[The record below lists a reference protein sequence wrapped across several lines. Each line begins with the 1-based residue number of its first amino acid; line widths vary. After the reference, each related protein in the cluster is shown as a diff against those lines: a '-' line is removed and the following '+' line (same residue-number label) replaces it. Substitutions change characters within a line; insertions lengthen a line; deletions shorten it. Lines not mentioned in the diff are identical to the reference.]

1 MAPKQQNRQY
11 ELIVLGATGYTGRLT
26 ADHIARHLPTNLRW
40 AIAGRSRSKL
50 KDLAAKLHKIDP
62 DRVQPAIEVVSFDRQ
77 DELNAVVRKATVCIS
92 VVTYCHVG
100 DQVIEACVENGT
112 DYVDTAGGV
121 VRFGQW
127 FSQYHEKAKAAG
139 VALIHACGAYSAP
152 QDVLT
157 WLAVRELK
165 RQTNLPT
172 REVVLAVKNMSM
184 APSGGTVESLFTKS
198 KPDPKSGDPWFLSP
212 VEGTT
217 VPKTTNMLGVRE
229 VPYLGLLAAGT
240 YGARQDRAIVHR
252 TWGLL
257 DGGRDY
263 GVNFQYNEYASVS
276 STLQAVAKML
286 SGLFLGLF
294 LSLGPLARLFL
305 PREGEGPDLEEHGKS
320 VSELE
325 VVAFAEDERHG
336 HQQEDKKT
344 AAVARFRFVGGPYYI
359 TAAVLAHGAASLLY
373 KRELEG
379 GYQGGNLTPACLGD
393 DFVDRLKSIGTE
405 FEVKIL
411 Q

>member
-11 ELIVLGATGYTGRLT
+11 ELILLGATGYTGALT

-40 AIAGRSRSKL
+40 AIAGRSRAKL
-50 KDLAAKLHKIDP
+50 EDLAAKLQKIEP
-62 DRVQPAIEVVSFDRQ
+62 NRVQPEIEVVLFDRQ
-77 DELNAVVRKATVCIS
+77 DKLDEVVRKAQICIS

-100 DQVIEACVENGT
+100 DQVVKACVENGT

-121 VRFGQW
+121 VQFGRW

-152 QDVLT
+152 HDLLA

-165 RQTNLPT
+165 REANLPT
-172 REVVLAVKNMSM
+172 KEVILAVKQMSM
-184 APSGGTVESLFTKS
+184 DPSGGTVESMFSKS
-198 KPDPKSGDPWFLSP
+198 KVDSNNPTDSDDPWFLSP
-212 VEGTT
+212 TQGTAI
-217 VPKTTNMLGVRE
+217 PKTTNMLGVRE
-229 VPYLGLLAAGT
+229 VPYLGLLSAAT

-257 DGGRDY
+257 DNGQDY
-263 GVNFQYNEYASVS
+263 GVNFRYSEYASVS
-276 STLQAVAKML
+276 STLHAVGKVL

-305 PREGEGPDLEEHGKS
+305 PREGEGPDLVEHGKA

-325 VVAFAEDERHG
+325 AVALADGRD
-336 HQQEDKKT
+336 DKK
-344 AAVARFRFVGGPYYI
+344 AVARFRFPGGPYYV
-359 TAAVLAHGAASLLY
+359 TAAALAQGAASLLY

-393 DFVDRLKSIGTE
+393 DFVDRLRSVGTDI
-405 FEVKIL
+405 EVKIL
-411 Q
+411 